1 MATQRAPV
9 VAVAQTKRALA
20 EVLPKPIHQIFLNNC
35 PLTSNVTA
43 GTLSY
48 TTTTTTITDY
58 ESVAAAQCQHS
69 VATIHH
75 SATAYQVHPASLF
88 ISENFNIKCHT
99 SFFQAERLVHDRLS
113 NGCIVM
119 EFTQTRAFKSM
130 KLTKEADCIQY
141 TPNAG
146 GSSVESETLSFEIL
160 KKLYNARL
168 RFTEEEVA
176 YFPFGGSK
184 TDYVVHLFDSVI
196 GVSVTRAFK
205 FTNEPY
211 SFDDAFLLLNKK
223 LKGIIQSTK
232 NTMVRWEKQILH
244 VWVLDEQAAVALL
257 TVWDHL
263 DAGLKS
269 NTVLLITLASRSR
282 ELFTN
287 PPKKT
292 RQRPVKLRSQMSKTV
307 INVHI

>member
-1 MATQRAPV
+1 MATVATVAAAAAAVSRAAQEKRAGPTV
-9 VAVAQTKRALA
+9 LPAQTN
-20 EVLPKPIHQIFLNNC
+20 QIFLRNC
-35 PLTSNVTA
+35 PLTSKVTT
-43 GTLSY
+43 GPLLY
-48 TTTTTTITDY
+48 TSDF
-58 ESVAAAQCQHS
+58 ENAKSAQSHT
-69 VATIHH
+69 AIY
-75 SATAYQVHPASLF
+75 SAFPVRPSLF
-88 ISENFNIKCHT
+88 ISENFNITCHT
-99 SFFQAERLVHDRLS
+99 SFFQVERLVQDPLS

-130 KLTKEADCIQY
+130 KLTKEAACIQY

-184 TDYVVHLFDSVI
+184 TDYVVCLFDSVI

-205 FTNEPY
+205 FNNEPF
-211 SFDDAFLLLNKK
+211 SFDDAFVLLNKK
-223 LKGIIQSTK
+223 LKGIAQSTK

-244 VWVLDEQAAVALL
+244 VWVLDEQAACSLL
-257 TVWDHL
+257 TAWDLL
-263 DAGLKS
+263 DSSLKS
-269 NTVLLITLASRSR
+269 NTVLLVTLASRSR
-282 ELFTN
+282 EIFTN

-292 RQRPVKLRSQMSKTV
+292 KQRKFRSQISKTF
-307 INVHI
+307 INIHI

>member
-1 MATQRAPV
+1 MATVAIAA
-9 VAVAQTKRALA
+9 AVAAQARRTRL
-20 EVLPKPIHQIFLNNC
+20 EVLPTPNNRQIFLKESQVT
-35 PLTSNVTA
+35 LTVTA
-43 GTLSY
+43 GTFSC
-48 TTTTTTITDY
+48 TTDLDTDR
-58 ESVAAAQCQHS
+58 HS
-69 VATIHH
+69 VAELVH
-75 SATAYQVHPASLF
+75 SQYVYAQPSLF

-99 SFFQAERLVHDRLS
+99 SFFQVERLVHDRLS

-119 EFTQTRAFKSM
+119 EFTQTRTFKSM
-130 KLTKEADCIQY
+130 KLTKEASCIQY

-184 TDYVVHLFDSVI
+184 TDYVAVLFDSVI

-205 FTNEPY
+205 FNNEPF
-211 SFDDAFLLLNKK
+211 SFDDAFVLLSKK

-244 VWVLDEQAAVALL
+244 VWVLDEQAAFSLL
-257 TVWDHL
+257 TAWDHL
-263 DAGLKS
+263 DASLKS

-292 RQRPVKLRSQMSKTV
+292 RPKLRSQMSKTV
-307 INVHI
+307 INIHI